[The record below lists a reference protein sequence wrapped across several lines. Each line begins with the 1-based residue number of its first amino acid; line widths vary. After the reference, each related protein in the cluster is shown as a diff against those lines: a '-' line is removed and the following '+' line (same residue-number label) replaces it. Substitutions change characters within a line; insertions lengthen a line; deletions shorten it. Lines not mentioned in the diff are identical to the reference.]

1 MTIKNKS
8 IKVLLDN
15 ISKAKVILKTQE
27 KLNYFPEYVKMVKKE
42 IKEMQK
48 EIKSKWKKHLTKSG
62 FTLKGGRHSWIT
74 QEHCPTQ
81 ELRGTG
87 FIPGNYH

>member
-15 ISKAKVILKTQE
+15 ISKAKVILKTQK

-48 EIKSKWKKHLTKSG
+48 EIKNK
-62 FTLKGGRHSWIT
+62 
-74 QEHCPTQ
+74 
-81 ELRGTG
+81 
-87 FIPGNYH
+87 